1 MFSTAARGGK
11 VFAAEQNLT
20 ELKKRTFRLRAVEKK
35 LQKE

>member
-1 MFSTAARGGK
+1 MFSAAARGGK

-20 ELKKRTFRLRAVEKK
+20 ELKKRIFRLRAVEKK

>member
-11 VFAAEQNLT
+11 VFAAEQNFM

-35 LQKE
+35 LKKE